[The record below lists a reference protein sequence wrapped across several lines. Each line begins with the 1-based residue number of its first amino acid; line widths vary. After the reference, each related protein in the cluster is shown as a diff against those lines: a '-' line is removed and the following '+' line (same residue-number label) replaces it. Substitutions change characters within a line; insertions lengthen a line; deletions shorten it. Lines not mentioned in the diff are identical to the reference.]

1 MLIVLFNPNKL
12 YSHVKGSAVC
22 YLFHF
27 IHQLNA
33 IGNTV
38 YYAVLGK
45 RLRDKITF
53 QAILIQNIYKKISI
67 QNKMQTL
74 ENTMNMIKMYKY

>member
-1 MLIVLFNPNKL
+1 MNAWVQIIMIIVLFNPNKL

-27 IHQLNA
+27 IHQLIT

-38 YYAVLGK
+38 YALLGK
-45 RLRDKITF
+45 RLR
-53 QAILIQNIYKKISI
+53 A
-67 QNKMQTL
+67 
-74 ENTMNMIKMYKY
+74 